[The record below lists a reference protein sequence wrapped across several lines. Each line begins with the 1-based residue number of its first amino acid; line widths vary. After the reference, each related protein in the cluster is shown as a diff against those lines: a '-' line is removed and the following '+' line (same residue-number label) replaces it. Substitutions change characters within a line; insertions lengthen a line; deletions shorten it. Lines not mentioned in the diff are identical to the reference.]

1 VGAQGASTDGAG
13 TAGPGTDR
21 AGRDSGTSQ
30 ADGAGDRDRG
40 RSAADTD
47 PGAAA
52 DPTAADPAVAA
63 DPAERCSR
71 EPRPADTADLP
82 ADRPD
87 VADLLADA
95 AAQAADWVPAEEPG
109 LEDEADRDTP
119 HPSGNDHLDYLDTL
133 DTADLLKAMAI
144 LAWRHGPRHN
154 EPDTAP
160 DTGTYPGAGAGPDPC
175 TDAYRGAGVGPGVD
189 AETGAGAGAGADVAT
204 GAGASAGAGPRTSS
218 EASGAS
224 APDPFS
230 RQALAGKLAAI
241 RQAAYSHGLGATTG
255 AGGGGRRR
263 GGSVLYLH
271 LTDQT
276 LATGEGI
283 VRVEGAGPFPV
294 GQLAEL
300 VGHGQIVVKPVID
313 LNEGVSVDCYEIPD
327 RIRERV
333 KLMDPVDQ
341 FPYGTAETTLST
353 DLDHIEPYTTTGP
366 PGQTSTENLAPE
378 SRFHH
383 RLKTHSRW
391 RLRRLPGR
399 TREWTSPHGFM
410 WRVDRTGT
418 HRIDDGDDDAG

>member
-1 VGAQGASTDGAG
+1 
-13 TAGPGTDR
+13 
-21 AGRDSGTSQ
+21 
-30 ADGAGDRDRG
+30 
-40 RSAADTD
+40 
-47 PGAAA
+47 
-52 DPTAADPAVAA
+52 
-63 DPAERCSR
+63 
-71 EPRPADTADLP
+71 
-82 ADRPD
+82 
-87 VADLLADA
+87 
-95 AAQAADWVPAEEPG
+95 
-109 LEDEADRDTP
+109 
-119 HPSGNDHLDYLDTL
+119 
-133 DTADLLKAMAI
+133 
-144 LAWRHGPRHN
+144 
-154 EPDTAP
+154 
-160 DTGTYPGAGAGPDPC
+160 
-175 TDAYRGAGVGPGVD
+175 
-189 AETGAGAGAGADVAT
+189 
-204 GAGASAGAGPRTSS
+204 
-218 EASGAS
+218 
-224 APDPFS
+224 
-230 RQALAGKLAAI
+230 
-241 RQAAYSHGLGATTG
+241 
-255 AGGGGRRR
+255 
-263 GGSVLYLH
+263 LYLH